1 MALARKIIKV
11 AGMNAHTRLA
21 QQANREIVVTFD
33 DRYAQNCVPPAL
45 NEQSC
50 ARWVRQELAI
60 EFGEVHPQA
69 VAENRLDL
77 FALME
82 QHRSSKLDRRVH
94 GEKSVGYDFEARS
107 GLDNRLLRPACG
119 YPGKFHLRQG

>member
-1 MALARKIIKV
+1 MAFVRKIIKV
-11 AGMNAHTRLA
+11 AGMNAHTRLP
-21 QQANREIVVTFD
+21 QQANREILITFD

-45 NEQSC
+45 RKQSC

-69 VAENRLDL
+69 VAEHRLNL
-77 FALME
+77 FALIE

-94 GEKSVGYDFEARS
+94 GEKSV
-107 GLDNRLLRPACG
+107 
-119 YPGKFHLRQG
+119 